1 MCVNFR
7 TLALLV
13 PEIQRGG
20 EGFKEPPPQSQI
32 DQKKP
37 SLNRVKLPEIVLS
50 KTTKG
55 KYKGG
60 IRNVG

>member
-1 MCVNFR
+1 MCKFQDPSTIGSR
-7 TLALLV
+7 DT
-13 PEIQRGG
+13 EWGG
-20 EGFKEPPPQSQI
+20 GLQGAPPQSQI

>member
-20 EGFKEPPPQSQI
+20 GLQGAPPQSQI

-50 KTTKG
+50 KKTKG

>member
-1 MCVNFR
+1 MCKFQDPSTIGSR
-7 TLALLV
+7 DT
-13 PEIQRGG
+13 EGG
-20 EGFKEPPPQSQI
+20 GGLQGAPPPQSQI